1 MKVFISCPFTGLCE
15 DDNYEI
21 KNEYKDFFNKLVE
34 GIKLRGYDYYLAIKR
49 ENWGKEHKGP
59 EECTISDFN
68 GVKDSDFLIVIPGNS
83 ESKGIS
89 GGVHIELGWA
99 SALNKKLHILIE
111 NNFMYSPVLM
121 GLSVLTD
128 TEYHKCNEF
137 LNDNML
143 KQIFEIIDKEGES
156 R

>member
-21 KNEYKDFFNKLVE
+21 KNEYKAFFNKLVE

-111 NNFMYSPVLM
+111 NNFMYSAVLM

-128 TEYHKCNEF
+128 TEYHECNEF